1 VITFYSM
8 SEIEDGEDFWQR
20 VNNIDAVLSLSLANA
35 LNDKV
40 NIDAS
45 CSLHTGATNE
55 IGIIYTDNNIEFIA
69 TVFCC
74 EGYKEQVMAEIEK
87 LNPGLK
93 RFFD

>member
-1 VITFYSM
+1 MITFYSM
-8 SEIEDGEDFWQR
+8 SEIEGGEDFWQR
-20 VNNIDAVLSLSLANA
+20 VNNIDSVMSLSLAKV

-40 NIDAS
+40 NIEAS
-45 CSLHTGATNE
+45 CSLHPGVTNE

-87 LNPGLK
+87 LNHGLS
-93 RFFD
+93 RFFG